1 MYILKGGYVQ
11 SRPRKPQFSSRPE
24 GSGANVTSAI
34 GMEETFG
41 RSRARRTSLF
51 TRTVMWVTGLVCAAL
66 LLATFAQAWSN
77 HHLSFQ
83 VQQEQQVL
91 QQVRDQHT
99 RLSQDARHYQDPA
112 VIESEARQQF
122 GYIRPGEHAVVVIDP
137 NNKGQQRIQPPHA
150 APPQQG
156 HWLDWWNIFFGSTS

>member
-1 MYILKGGYVQ
+1 MQ
-11 SRPRKPQFSSRPE
+11 SRPRRPQFSSRPE

-77 HHLSFQ
+77 NHLIAR
-83 VQQEQQVL
+83 VQQEQQIL
-91 QQVRDQHT
+91 KQVRDKHT
-99 RLSQDARHYQDPA
+99 RLSQDAQHYQDPA
-112 VIESEARQQF
+112 VVENEARQQF
-122 GYIRPGEHAVVVIDP
+122 GYIRPGEHAVVIIDA
-137 NNKGQQRIQPPHA
+137 NNKGQQKVQPA
-150 APPQQG
+150 TALPPQHG
-156 HWLDWWNIFFGSTS
+156 HWQDWWKFFFSSTP

>member
-1 MYILKGGYVQ
+1 MQ
-11 SRPRKPQFSSRPE
+11 SRPRRPQFASRPE
-24 GSGANVTSAI
+24 GSSANVTSAI

-77 HHLSFQ
+77 NHLMAQ

-91 QQVRDQHT
+91 KQVQDKHT
-99 RLSQDARHYQDPA
+99 QLSQNARHYQDPA
-112 VIESEARQQF
+112 VVESEARQQL
-122 GYIRPGEHAVVVIDP
+122 GYIRPGEHAVVIIDA
-137 NNKGQQRIQPPHA
+137 NNKGQGKIQPT
-150 APPQQG
+150 APPAPSQG
-156 HWLDWWNIFFGSTS
+156 HWQDWWKIFF